1 MREAE
6 AERWF
11 EKYSTLGVARM
22 NYQDL
27 WARVSGEWQ
36 ESQGGCQA
44 WLTYAAN
51 YLLNCDGFKFALDPF
66 SMSSRVPGI
75 RAPHYLRDFHVLSLV
90 LLSHEHNDHLDTDL
104 IKALHQSEVT
114 WVIPSYLQE
123 FLVSRAAF
131 PTGEILTPQPGQRL
145 TVGPLTIIPF
155 DSLHLNGRHGVS
167 ETGYLLECCGK
178 RWLFPGDI
186 RNYDA
191 TQLPEFGS
199 LNGIFAHLWLGKGC
213 ALEDHPPLLDEFC
226 DFFTHFDA
234 DRVVVSH
241 LYEFGRDEK
250 DLWNESHYLQVKAG
264 LLKRKPMLKVEKALM
279 GARIDL

>member
-1 MREAE
+1 MCEAE
-6 AERWF
+6 AERWL
-11 EKYSTLGVARM
+11 EKYSTLDVARL

-36 ESQGGCQA
+36 ASQGGCQA

-75 RAPHYLRDFHVLSLV
+75 QAPDYLRDLHVLALV
-90 LLSHEHNDHLDTDL
+90 LLSHEHNDHLDTEL
-104 IKALHQSEVT
+104 IAALHQAEMT

-123 FLVSRAAF
+123 FLASRAAL

-155 DSLHLNGRHGVS
+155 DSLHLNGHHGVS
-167 ETGYLLECCGK
+167 ETGYLLECRGK

-191 TQLPEFGS
+191 AQLPEFGP
-199 LNGIFAHLWLGKGC
+199 LNGIFAHLWLGKGR
-213 ALEDHPPLLDEFC
+213 ALENQPPLLDEFC
-226 DFFTHFDA
+226 DFFTHFDT
-234 DRVVVSH
+234 DRVVVTH

-250 DLWNESHYLQVKAG
+250 DLWNENHYLQVKAG
-264 LLKRKPMLKVEKALM
+264 LLKRKPTLKVEEALM